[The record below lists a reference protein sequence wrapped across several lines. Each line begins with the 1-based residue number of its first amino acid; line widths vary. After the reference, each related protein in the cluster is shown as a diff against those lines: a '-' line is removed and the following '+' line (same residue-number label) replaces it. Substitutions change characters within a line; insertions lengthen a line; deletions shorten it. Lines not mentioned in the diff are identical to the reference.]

1 MVLSRHIEV
10 GSGGKPAAGTRLFVA
25 TSSASRNQKQIPRL
39 HRAAADLR
47 RQFKDARGF
56 ARNDKFLG
64 WHKLGAF
71 LGG

>member
-1 MVLSRHIEV
+1 MLWRQT
-10 GSGGKPAAGTRLFVA
+10 GGGNA
-25 TSSASRNQKQIPRL
+25 TVRGDSSASRNQKQIPRL
-39 HRAAADLR
+39 RRAAADLR

-56 ARNDKFLG
+56 AWNDKFLG